1 MVGAGGNGT
10 SFIPFLSIF
19 FNARFL
25 KYRAQQPKQQIQAQ
39 KKIVEAIATNMAS
52 PASAVRKLN
61 LGGTKLLTPVTLTEI
76 TIYVG
81 NEVGCS
87 VGRTLGCDDGR
98 LEG

>member
-1 MVGAGGNGT
+1 
-10 SFIPFLSIF
+10 
-19 FNARFL
+19 
-25 KYRAQQPKQQIQAQ
+25 
-39 KKIVEAIATNMAS
+39 MAS

>member
-1 MVGAGGNGT
+1 M
-10 SFIPFLSIF
+10 
-19 FNARFL
+19 
-25 KYRAQQPKQQIQAQ
+25 QAQ
-39 KKIVEAIATNMAS
+39 TRIADAIATNMAS

-61 LGGTKLLTPVTLTEI
+61 LGGTKELTPVTLTGI

-87 VGRTLGCDDGR
+87 VGRTLGCDEGR